1 MNRKQEMENAQ
12 KEAFDMNMQNLR
24 EFLTLYASLTERCF
38 CNCAVLQHDSKLSA
52 QEKACVE
59 NCTDRYISY
68 NQRLMPTF
76 AEHYQAKM
84 KEAEKAAL
92 EQMEKVKQEEAAK
105 SKEQTTPT

>member
-12 KEAFDMNMQNLR
+12 KEAFALNMQNLR
-24 EFLTLYASLTERCF
+24 EFLTMYASLTERCF
-38 CNCAVLQHDSKLSA
+38 CNCAVLQHSSKLSA
-52 QEKACVE
+52 QEKLCVE

-84 KEAEKAAL
+84 KEAEKAAI
-92 EQMEKVKQEEAAK
+92 EQMEKAKQEQAA
-105 SKEQTTPT
+105 KEQTPPT